1 MKKLLGGIPLILSL
15 LLITS
20 TLLRAQTYTVDSLN
34 RQQVIVIR
42 NAIQSMGSDSAFYAN
57 DSLIN
62 IIKNINTQ
70 LKNKTSATALF
81 QTTLNTKALSR
92 VFQNLGLY
100 NDIAQIVREQD
111 ENQAKRRQINTA
123 IKVILDVRK
132 LEITRGVT
140 DANSIFNKI
149 NSFNTSFDFSKLK
162 IK

>member
-1 MKKLLGGIPLILSL
+1 MKKLAIISL

-34 RQQVIVIR
+34 RQQAILIR
-42 NAIQSMGSDSAFYAN
+42 NAVQSIGTDSLFYAN

-70 LKNKTSATALF
+70 LKNKTSNNALF
-81 QTTLNTKALSR
+81 QVTLNVKALIR
-92 VFQNLGLY
+92 VFQSLGLY
-100 NDIAQIVREQD
+100 NDIDNIVREQN

-123 IKVILDVRK
+123 IKVILDVRTI
-132 LEITRGVT
+132 EVSRGVSHV
-140 DANSIFNKI
+140 NSIFNKI
-149 NSFNTSFDFSKLK
+149 NSFNTTFDFSKLK